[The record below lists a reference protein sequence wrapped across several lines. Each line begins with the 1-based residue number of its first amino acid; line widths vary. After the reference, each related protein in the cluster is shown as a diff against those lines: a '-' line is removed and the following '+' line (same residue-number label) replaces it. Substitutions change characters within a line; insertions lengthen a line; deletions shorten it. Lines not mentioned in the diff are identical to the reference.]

1 MAGKLNFGSPI
12 SGFSSHYKPHCPVY
26 PVSGPDGFSAL
37 VYTCP
42 LKTDWDGAPTAYG
55 LKRDDADGLKF
66 PLQKNLEPL
75 ERWDPRNG
83 WFGSLQNARAKEDK
97 HWVGVVSM
105 NEVEARGT
113 LQRNFP
119 GWGLLKPAEQRS
131 IFHQFLDTRPS
142 LRDVRGKFP
151 IVQLKQMG
159 GLAEGYYVSQCNAR
173 TGLTSNDWDQRSYVD
188 ASTVHYGARP
198 VLHHVRLG
206 DFGLIINTR
215 TGDGAA
221 FFFGDN
227 GAGTSLGECS
237 GAVKT
242 DIAPAVNAEDKEDFM
257 FIVFP
262 GSGNGSPTF
271 AGLRS
276 EATVMIQLGKL
287 RDTGNEFADHFG
299 RQSPEQSYMLRQSL
313 HDWGLP
319 TPPAFPMRLTGWG
332 K

>member
-1 MAGKLNFGSPI
+1 MADKLSFGDPI

-26 PVSGPDGFSAL
+26 PVNGPDGFRAL
-37 VYTCP
+37 VYTCA

-55 LKRDDADGLKF
+55 LYRDDEKHQKF
-66 PLQKNLEPL
+66 PLQKNLLPL

-83 WFGSLQNARAKEDK
+83 WYGSLQNARAKQDK

-105 NEVEARGT
+105 NEVEAKTT
-113 LQRNFP
+113 LQRHFP
-119 GWGLLKPAEQRS
+119 RWGQLNAAEQNS
-131 IFHQFLDTRPS
+131 IFHQFLDTRPY

-151 IVQLKQMG
+151 VVQLKQMG
-159 GLAEGYYVSQCNAR
+159 GMSEGYYVSQCNAR
-173 TGLTSNDWDQRSYVD
+173 TGLSDKDWEQVSYVD
-188 ASTVHYGARP
+188 ASTVHYAARP
-198 VLHHVRLG
+198 ILPHVRLG
-206 DFGLIINTR
+206 DFGLIINPR

-221 FFFGDN
+221 FFFGDE

-242 DIAPAVNAEDKEDFM
+242 DIAPAPNAEDKDFM

-262 GSGNGSPTF
+262 GSGNGSPKF

-276 EATVMIQLGKL
+276 ETTVMIQLGKL
-287 RDTGNEFADHFG
+287 RSTGNEFADHFA
-299 RQSPEQSYMLRQSL
+299 RQSPEQLYMLRQTLS
-313 HDWGLP
+313 DWGLP
-319 TPPAFPMRLTGWG
+319 TPPAFPMRLNGWG